1 MYNSTNYYM
10 LSRALKTG
18 DAKEILPKK
27 NRKKIKAMYNNNY
40 VFQNTFNRL
49 VGEYLGD
56 DDYENL
62 GPGMTSRQIKLSMLY
77 FACNI
82 FTDRIDY
89 NGKKMPG
96 IYSVSGYPSGKGW
109 NINGDPLSAWICSM
123 FNGKIVQEVDL
134 YIPGTEQAPL
144 IGKGITEDMS
154 PNPHGVIVWANEMRY
169 PPIWTVLWYAL
180 VITDSLRTLDIS
192 RFWLKRPVIF
202 TADKELMNSINEII
216 NDMEDNE
223 EYTIASMS
231 MSKTAQATQMLNT
244 NVNGQNLQDV
254 TGLIEWYE
262 SKYREW
268 RGIDNNAQMDKKG
281 ENLITQE
288 ITVNDQYQRLNV
300 VRNCRIIDEG
310 LKTVNELFG
319 TKITHVSH
327 VQEDN
332 EKNQTLEEQT
342 TPEMLRK
349 DAEK

>member
-1 MYNSTNYYM
+1 MYNNTNYYM

-18 DAKEILPKK
+18 DAKQIFPKK
-27 NRKKIKAMYNNNY
+27 NRKKIKAMYNNNF

-49 VGEYLGD
+49 IGEYLGD

-62 GPGMTSRQIKLSMLY
+62 PPGVTSRQIKISMLY
-77 FACNI
+77 FGCNI

-89 NGKKMPG
+89 NGKRMPG
-96 IYSVSGYPSGKGW
+96 IYSVSGYPSGKGY

-134 YIPGTEQAPL
+134 YVPGTKQAPL
-144 IGKGITEDMS
+144 VGKGIAEDIS
-154 PNPHGVIVWANEMRY
+154 ENPHGVIVWANEERY
-169 PPIWTVLWYAL
+169 PAIWTVLWYAL

-223 EYTIASMS
+223 EYTIASAS
-231 MSKTAQATQMLNT
+231 MAKVTQQTQLLNT
-244 NVNGQNLQDV
+244 NVNGQNLQDI
-254 TGLIEWYE
+254 TGLIEWLE

-300 VRNCRIIDEG
+300 DKNCRIIDKG
-310 LKTVNELFG
+310 IDTANELFG
-319 TKITHVSH
+319 TDMKHVSYI
-327 VQEDN
+327 QKDN
-332 EKNQTLEEQT
+332 KEHETSEKQT
-342 TPEMLRK
+342 TDEIKRE
-349 DAEK
+349 DEE